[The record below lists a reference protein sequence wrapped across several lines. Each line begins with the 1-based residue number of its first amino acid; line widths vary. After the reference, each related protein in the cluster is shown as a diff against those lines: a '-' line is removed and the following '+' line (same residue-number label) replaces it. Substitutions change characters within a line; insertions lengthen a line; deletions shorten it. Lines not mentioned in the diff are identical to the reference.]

1 MSFVQQ
7 HLFAEAFPSLPY
19 LSDLKFHPSPL
30 PPLSF
35 SITLITTV
43 PCIFH
48 LSMVPILECFFPI
61 LFTIVNLDPC
71 LTYSSPS
78 MNAHYG
84 VLTLLFSRF
93 PFDAF
98 YVCAVLTQS
107 CPILCDSMDC
117 SPPGS
122 SVHEI
127 FFRQE
132 YWKGLPFPSPGDLPN
147 PEIEPPSPVSP
158 ALAGR
163 FFTTEPP
170 GKPRAFYITA

>member
-1 MSFVQQ
+1 MKVKSLSHIRLFATLWTVAHQAPPSMGFSRQDYWSGLPFPPPSFMSFVQQ
-7 HLFAEAFPSLPY
+7 HLFAEAVPSLPC

-48 LSMVPILECFFPI
+48 LSMVPILDFFSHFI
-61 LFTIVNLDPC
+61 YHSELRPC

-78 MNAHYG
+78 MNAHYR

-98 YVCAVLTQS
+98 YVCAVLS
-107 CPILCDSMDC
+107 H
-117 SPPGS
+117 
-122 SVHEI
+122 SVTS
-127 FFRQE
+127 
-132 YWKGLPFPSPGDLPN
+132 KSL
-147 PEIEPPSPVSP
+147 
-158 ALAGR
+158 
-163 FFTTEPP
+163 
-170 GKPRAFYITA
+170 